1 MICNAESFFVKI
13 FPMDNLLITMDY
25 SWLHSSPVV
34 NELKVK
40 ENALI
45 PLKAWLDV
53 TQCFF
58 FFFAVFC
65 KIGALER
72 NAYWFRV

>member
-1 MICNAESFFVKI
+1 
-13 FPMDNLLITMDY
+13 MDNLLITMDY
-25 SWLHSSPVV
+25 SWLHSNPVV

-58 FFFAVFC
+58 FLQFFV
-65 KIGALER
+65 R
-72 NAYWFRV
+72 